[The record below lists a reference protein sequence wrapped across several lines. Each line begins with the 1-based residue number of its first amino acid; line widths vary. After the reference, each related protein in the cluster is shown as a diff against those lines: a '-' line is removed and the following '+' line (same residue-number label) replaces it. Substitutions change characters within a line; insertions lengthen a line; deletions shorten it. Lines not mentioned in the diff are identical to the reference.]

1 MLSVVIES
9 LGLLSQVI
17 PNQLIMQCVVNAP
30 PNQINLIKYY
40 TIKLIIDEFA
50 NTFLLVGDKFISEMH
65 LKQTRF
71 E

>member
-1 MLSVVIES
+1 MLSVVTES

-30 PNQINLIKYY
+30 PNQMNLIKYY
-40 TIKLIIDEFA
+40 TIKLIINEFA
-50 NTFLLVGDKFISEMH
+50 NTFLFVGDKFIPEMH